1 MQEELLRSLNKSS
14 MRKIERSKHKQAKAE
29 HCWTFENGENLER
42 NRKEKSNKHQYSK
55 SEMIDKNGNNKSY
68 VATSDH
74 NLSKDLDDFDLSSEM
89 NHLEQFI
96 ESSKKVFAIAI
107 SILLNLS
114 CFSILLNFQ
123 L

>member
-29 HCWTFENGENLER
+29 HCWTFENVVNLER

-74 NLSKDLDDFDLSSEM
+74 NLSRDLDDFDLSSEM